1 MGAACKP
8 KPKQDSSGNQATS
21 QSTASANAAMAAS
34 MDGSQAA
41 YDNLNP
47 FEKAAQDLKMDLGIM
62 EKDSQYYANLD
73 DRQQRSQDALANLK
87 KKKDKPKID
96 DKPVEEVDDTEDTSE
111 DTTDN
116 TTVLNETT
124 DAALDNVQN
133 ISTSTFQN
141 TDNISNYFDNTA
153 TSVNTA
159 AAQEQ
164 NKASALTTSVGEAE
178 DEAIEYMTT
187 GTGSNI
193 FNPGGAQGLLS
204 DDDDEDDP
212 FNRKKTLI
220 GA

>member
-1 MGAACKP
+1 MGSVCKKKP
-8 KPKQDSSGNQATS
+8 KKDSSGNKSTS

-34 MDGSQAA
+34 MDGSQEA

-47 FEKAAQDLKMDLGIM
+47 FEKAAQDLKMDLGLM
-62 EKDSQYYANLD
+62 EKDNQYYANLA

-87 KKKDKPKID
+87 DKKDKPKAD
-96 DKPVEEVDDTEDTSE
+96 DTPAEEKVDDTEDT
-111 DTTDN
+111 TDD
-116 TTVLNETT
+116 TTVLDEKT
-124 DAALDNVQN
+124 DAALDNVED
-133 ISTSTFQN
+133 ISTSTFEN
-141 TDNISNYFDNTA
+141 TDDISNYFDNTA

-164 NKASALTTSVGEAE
+164 NKKSALTTSVGEAE

-193 FNPGGAQGLLS
+193 VNPGGAQGLLS

-212 FNRKKTLI
+212 FNKRKTLI